1 MPAMPRTSNKARE
14 IAYNLLGCP
23 PCLEEDNARV
33 EQPKGKKSKKAVE
46 PVSSSEFK
54 LDSTLG
60 SHIP

>member
-23 PCLEEDNARV
+23 PCLEES
-33 EQPKGKKSKKAVE
+33 QPKGKKSKKNVE

-60 SHIP
+60 SKIP